1 MGSYLGFCRADDG
14 IRTRDPHLGKVVLYQ
29 LSHVRVEPILL
40 SEAGGA
46 EPGLAPPGGGQLG
59 HLGGL
64 DGGVRNHHELGDPV
78 ALAHL
83 DRTIRVEV
91 DQGHHDLPAVA
102 LVDQARR
109 VHQRQPLPRG
119 QAGPREHQ
127 PRVPGWNRN
136 RQPSGDHGPL
146 PRPHLELAVRP
157 QIQAGGAVLRNGVC
171 PNGHPQRVER
181 RLRERRRGRGLWVF
195 LLLFLLVA
203 GAAYAALVWYPRR
216 AAGDLMDAPSERFG
230 ASLQAYRTTLSAF
243 PPGATDPQALVAG
256 CGAVT
261 ATSATTR
268 EQLANDTIALE
279 RQSPPDLPL
288 VSSRP
293 PLQQAVELRDLLFQF
308 NTAAQEVL
316 GRLEAVCGYV
326 AQAAEVGGVQSA
338 LAATGGWIRGDRE
351 RSSGPAQAGGTP
363 VVRALLGD
371 IRSSF

>member
-1 MGSYLGFCRADDG
+1 MLARVSSGFC
-14 IRTRDPHLGKVVLYQ
+14 TVC
-29 LSHVRVEPILL
+29 
-40 SEAGGA
+40 
-46 EPGLAPPGGGQLG
+46 
-59 HLGGL
+59 
-64 DGGVRNHHELGDPV
+64 
-78 ALAHL
+78 
-83 DRTIRVEV
+83 
-91 DQGHHDLPAVA
+91 
-102 LVDQARR
+102 
-109 VHQRQPLPRG
+109 
-119 QAGPREHQ
+119 
-127 PRVPGWNRN
+127 
-136 RQPSGDHGPL
+136 
-146 PRPHLELAVRP
+146 
-157 QIQAGGAVLRNGVC
+157 GAVLRNGVC

-261 ATSATTR
+261 ATSAPTR

-326 AQAAEVGGVQSA
+326 AQAAGVLPQLDTLNATLGNPRDAAEINAAVAAATPIVEQLLADLRSLPPPAELGGLHSA
-338 LAATGGWIRGDRE
+338 LLAIGRRIRADLEQIDRT
-351 RSSGPAQAGGTP
+351 AQAGGTP

-371 IRSSF
+371 IRSSFDSFRQTLGTTPREAGPGGLTAARERAEGLAAQIVEGLRALREIHALPGITVPEG